1 MGAPGVR
8 SHTHERRT
16 GCYMFRCRSSRFP
29 HTKLRSKAAQCL
41 ASLAMFG
48 PVATFGT
55 FRIPCAEQLFPF
67 SLCDVYNA
75 VKKCIIATM
84 DLNEIN
90 ERMDKAS
97 ARRKSFDTNR
107 SLCAVVA
114 VFIGYSFYNGI
125 KEGAELWF
133 YIVMPLL
140 IAVAI
145 FLVVFDTKRINQAK
159 AELEE
164 LRRKK
169 EALEPKIEED
179 DDDSSDDDDDSEVAS
194 ESDAAGSDEKSGENE

>member
-1 MGAPGVR
+1 
-8 SHTHERRT
+8 
-16 GCYMFRCRSSRFP
+16 
-29 HTKLRSKAAQCL
+29 
-41 ASLAMFG
+41 
-48 PVATFGT
+48 
-55 FRIPCAEQLFPF
+55 
-67 SLCDVYNA
+67 
-75 VKKCIIATM
+75 M

-164 LRRKK
+164 LRREK

-179 DDDSSDDDDDSEVAS
+179 DDDSSDDDDSEVAS
-194 ESDAAGSDEKSGENE
+194 ESDAAGSDEKSGDNE

>member
-1 MGAPGVR
+1 MGTSKNFSFCGFAGANILMHFLLV
-8 SHTHERRT
+8 S
-16 GCYMFRCRSSRFP
+16 FR
-29 HTKLRSKAAQCL
+29 A
-41 ASLAMFG
+41 
-48 PVATFGT
+48 
-55 FRIPCAEQLFPF
+55 
-67 SLCDVYNA
+67 VYNA
-75 VKKCIIATM
+75 MKKCIIAAM

-90 ERMDKAS
+90 ERMDKVS
-97 ARRKSFDTNR
+97 AQRKSFDTNR

-164 LRRKK
+164 LKAAK
-169 EALEPKIEED
+169 EAVEADLAELED
-179 DDDSSDDDDDSEVAS
+179 DVAGEVDDSESDGDAEEDAS
-194 ESDAAGSDEKSGENE
+194 SDADADQDDASNEATGASDEEDASAESKKSE